1 MTRAARITDQRLL
14 VCHQQ
19 AERRARRSAKPSRFL
34 EYYERTLTA
43 ARVDQQ
49 AVEER
54 LISYDDPIQLA
65 AEIEGLAAWRRAT
78 A

>member
-1 MTRAARITDQRLL
+1 MTKSSKRTDQWLL
-14 VCHQQ
+14 VCHQR
-19 AERRARRSAKPSRFL
+19 ANRRAEKSDKPSRFL
-34 EYYERTLTA
+34 EHYERTLAA

-54 LISYDDPIQLA
+54 LISYADPIKLA